1 LQGGVIPGTAVF
13 SVFYFFIMADFF
25 SDDDVFMEDQ
35 LFPWLAS
42 DCMGDQCEDLE
53 VYDEEEDTDLPEA
66 LQ

>member
-1 LQGGVIPGTAVF
+1 
-13 SVFYFFIMADFF
+13 MADFF